1 MLYPKISL
9 NNSGCIQVSDIHKVY
24 WEECGN
30 PKGKPVIFVHG
41 GPGGGVSTDTRR
53 FFDPH
58 KYRIIQFDQRGCGKS
73 TPHACV
79 EENTT
84 WDLIDDM
91 EHIREYLRVEK
102 WQVFGGSWGSTLS
115 LVYAITHPQR
125 VSELILRGIFLLRK
139 SELSWFYQ
147 QGTSYLFAD
156 AWKPYYE
163 FIPEAERN
171 DLIKAYHKRLFCN
184 DKALQLE
191 AAKHWST
198 WEGVTSNLTV
208 DPDRL
213 AQTGDDEFA
222 LAFAR
227 LENHYFVNKGFLE
240 SDNYILEN
248 IDKIRHIPTVIINGR
263 YDVICPVKTACD
275 LHTEFP
281 ESELHIIPE
290 AGHSAFEKN
299 IINALV
305 KATNKFAGHK

>member
-1 MLYPKISL
+1 MLYPKIST
-9 NNSGCIQVSDIHKVY
+9 NNSGHIQVSTIHNVY

-30 PKGKPVIFVHG
+30 PEGKPVVFVHG
-41 GPGGGVSTDTRR
+41 GPGGGVSADTRR
-53 FFDPH
+53 FFDPN

-84 WDLIDDM
+84 WDLIKDM
-91 EHIREYLRVEK
+91 EVIRQHLKIEK

-115 LVYAITHPQR
+115 LLYSITHPEK
-125 VSELILRGIFLLRK
+125 VTELILRGIFLLRS
-139 SELSWFYQ
+139 SELQWFYQ
-147 QGTSYLFAD
+147 EGTSYLFAD

-163 FIPEAERN
+163 FIPEAERS
-171 DLIKAYHKRLFCN
+171 DMIMAYHKRLFC
-184 DKALQLE
+184 DDEALQLE
-191 AAKHWST
+191 AAKQWST
-198 WEGVTSNLTV
+198 WEGATCHLVTNEERV
-208 DPDRL
+208 

-227 LENHYFVNKGFLE
+227 LENHYFVNKGFLK

-248 IDKIRHIPTVIINGR
+248 INKIRHIPTVIINGR

-275 LHTEFP
+275 LHEAFP
-281 ESELHIIPE
+281 ESELYIIDQ
-290 AGHSAFEKN
+290 AGHSAFEEN

-305 KATNKFAGHK
+305 KATDKFADI